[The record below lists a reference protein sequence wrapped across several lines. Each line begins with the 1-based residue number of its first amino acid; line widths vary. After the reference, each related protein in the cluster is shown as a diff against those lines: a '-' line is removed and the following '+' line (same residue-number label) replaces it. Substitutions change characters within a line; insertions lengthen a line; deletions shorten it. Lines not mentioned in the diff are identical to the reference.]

1 MSEKSTVKGYVR
13 QDGTAV
19 RSHERKRR
27 SFRSAPQI
35 LPEEDGS
42 LRARQNDAMR
52 QMISEDEL
60 VPNPETIVEK
70 RLRDINFAV
79 DGVGWTQIGSNK
91 EQEVFIG
98 PNGQYDGLTLEES
111 NFMGAQLVN
120 SSFLATNLR
129 GANLSQAD
137 LSHCDLGN
145 TRLKKAWLKNAS
157 LVGANL
163 MATELIHTNMEG
175 VDLSDAILRNVFIS
189 GQTSFRGANWKGAV
203 VKDIMIGS
211 IPKDYGAARVWE
223 QTTFHDAINHFGLS
237 EKRFEYLVL
246 SGAIE
251 VRDNETLE
259 IVKSDYDPARHHIP
273 PWVMA
278 NFEAS

>member
-1 MSEKSTVKGYVR
+1 MSKKSTVKGYVK

-19 RSHERKRR
+19 RTHERKRR
-27 SFRSAPQI
+27 ELRNAPQV
-35 LPEEDGS
+35 LPEKNGS
-42 LRARQNDAMR
+42 LRTQQNDAIR

-60 VPNPETIVEK
+60 VAPPETIVEK

-79 DGVGWTQIGSNK
+79 DGVGWTQIGSDREK
-91 EQEVFIG
+91 EIFVG
-98 PNGQYDGLTLEES
+98 PNGQYDGLNLEES
-111 NFMGAQLVN
+111 NFMGGQLAN
-120 SSFLATNLR
+120 SSFSFTNLR

-137 LSHCDLGN
+137 LSNSDL
-145 TRLKKAWLKNAS
+145 TDARLKKAWLKNAS

-163 MATELIHTNMEG
+163 TATELIHTNMEG
-175 VDLSDAILRNVFIS
+175 VDLSGATLRNVFIS
-189 GQTSFRGANWKGAV
+189 GRTSFRGANWKGAV

-211 IPKDYGAARVWE
+211 IPEDYGAARVWE

-251 VRDNETLE
+251 VRDNKTLE
-259 IVKSDYDPARHHIP
+259 IVKGNYDPDRHHIP
-273 PWVMA
+273 PWVVA
-278 NFEAS
+278 NFNTP